1 MRWAI
6 ATAVAWAAGAWV
18 LAQESRPDRD
28 PAESAAGSGMS
39 DGGIERAGEMGIE
52 ATGEE
57 YDPDRDVIEM
67 WQRLAQ
73 GEEDDF
79 GPADSDGPYVYY
91 VGGDHQAYDIYDDGY
106 YVGPGYSVSYGY
118 PYYYWPS
125 YAPLCVSS
133 LMWGPAYGSGW
144 YGCARSYGVYGGTFG
159 SCGVPCEPY
168 GGSSLSLRF
177 GGSNYWGRVYYGTA
191 YSVPPCGPRPTL
203 YEIPRREYSP
213 VARSGVCGPTASER
227 RAAVVREVTVG
238 PARTRDGWVATPAV
252 RQRRGNEV
260 LQPTRLIRE
269 RERAVQAGRP
279 ATGDRRGSERA
290 VAGGR
295 GAAPQ
300 PPVSSRSWQSRSAPR
315 VESRSAG
322 GRAALSPRSVQRL
335 GGITNR
341 NLSTAGRGSMGTQ
354 RNSQLGSRP
363 GMGNVRRP

>member
-1 MRWAI
+1 
-6 ATAVAWAAGAWV
+6 
-18 LAQESRPDRD
+18 
-28 PAESAAGSGMS
+28 MS
-39 DGGIERAGEMGIE
+39 DGGMEPAGEVRVE
-52 ATGEE
+52 APGPEC
-57 YDPDRDVIEM
+57 DPDRDVIEM

-79 GPADSDGPYVYY
+79 GPAVSDGPSVYY
-91 VGGDHQAYDIYDDGY
+91 LGGDHPTYDIYDDGY
-106 YVGPGYSVSYGY
+106 YVGPGYTVSYGY
-118 PYYYWPS
+118 PYYYWPG

-144 YGCARSYGVYGGTFG
+144 YGSARSYGVYGGRLG
-159 SCGVPCEPY
+159 SWGVPCEPY
-168 GGSSLSLRF
+168 RGSWLSLRF

-203 YEIPRREYSP
+203 YELPRRDYSP
-213 VARSGVCGPTASER
+213 VARSGVCGATASER
-227 RAAVVREVTVG
+227 RAAVVRDVTAG

-252 RQRRGNEV
+252 RERRSTEV

-290 VAGGR
+290 VGDGR
-295 GAAPQ
+295 RAAQ
-300 PPVSSRSWQSRSAPR
+300 PSVSRSWQGRSAPR

-354 RNSQLGSRP
+354 RNSPMGSRP